1 MGFCTYHI
9 QKGKASAGGLG
20 NHIDRISGY
29 EHSFNNADPSRTHL
43 NISYPCNG
51 YENMSLPEAI
61 EKRIQ
66 EGYKDFN
73 DSGEL
78 RKIRKDAC
86 RFSEHVF
93 TGTHEDMKKIEA
105 DPQRLEE
112 WVQENRKFAEE
123 MYGADNIVRF
133 TLHLDEK
140 TPHIHCVIVN
150 LTKDGRLSA
159 KDILGNPK
167 DLQKKQDKYAKYMEK
182 FGLKRG
188 LKDTGIKHENAKEY
202 YKRIN
207 NSLDEMKELE
217 VWEDKTNIFGQ
228 KSGEKKLNVEKS
240 LQNYINQN
248 TAVKDELYKTQE
260 KLRAACFR
268 EFVSLRRVEQIK
280 EKEVNLEE
288 REEKVRER
296 EINIEVLEDKINILS
311 LELDK
316 MEILLNEARESK
328 ERRKEEIKRLEG
340 EKSKLNEEIKQ
351 LTPLKKYQGLK
362 NSREYIEDS
371 IQFRESMDIAV
382 ANSVMKKLLSENT
395 YRKKEDLEEDFYEGV
410 KKMGVVDN
418 HSYLIEKEFERLCE
432 TLEVQFRKSKG
443 IGI

>member
-1 MGFCTYHI
+1 MGFCAYHI

-29 EHSFNNADPSRTHL
+29 EHSFNNADPDRTHL

-51 YENMSLPEAI
+51 YEKMSLPEAI

-66 EGYKDFN
+66 EGYKDMN

-112 WVQENRKFAEE
+112 WVLANRKFAEE

-140 TPHIHCVIVN
+140 TPHIHCIIVN

-167 DLQKKQDKYAKYMEK
+167 ELKKKQDKYAEYMK
-182 FGLKRG
+182 PFGLKRG
-188 LKDTGIKHENAKEY
+188 LKDTGIKHENASEY

-260 KLRAACFR
+260 KLRAACYR
-268 EFVSLRRVEQIK
+268 EFVALRRVEQIK
-280 EKEVNLEE
+280 EKEVNLED
-288 REEKVRER
+288 REEKIRER
-296 EINIEVLEDKINILS
+296 EINIEVLEDKISSLS
-311 LELDK
+311 LELNRINT
-316 MEILLNEARESK
+316 ILK
-328 ERRKEEIKRLEG
+328 E
-340 EKSKLNEEIKQ
+340 EKSKNEMKNEEIKKLEAEKAKMNEEINE

-362 NSREYIEDS
+362 NSKKYIEDS
-371 IQFRESMDIAV
+371 IQFRESMDIAI
-382 ANSVMKKLLSENT
+382 ANSVMEKLLSENT
-395 YRKKEDLEEDFYEGV
+395 YRKKEDLEEDFYEGM
-410 KKMGVVDN
+410 KKMGVVYN
-418 HSYLIEKEFERLCE
+418 HSYVIEKEFERLCE

>member
-1 MGFCTYHI
+1 MGFCSYHI

-29 EHSFNNADPSRTHL
+29 EHSFNNADPDRTHL

-51 YENMSLPEAI
+51 YEKISLPEAI
-61 EKRIQ
+61 EKRIK
-66 EGYKDFN
+66 EGYNARNKA
-73 DSGEL
+73 GEL
-78 RKIRKDAC
+78 KEIRKDAC

-93 TGTHEDMKKIEA
+93 TGTHEDMKAIEA
-105 DPQRLEE
+105 NPQRLQE
-112 WVQENRKFAEE
+112 WVLANRKFAEE

-140 TPHIHCVIVN
+140 TPHIHCIIVN

-167 DLQKKQDKYAKYMEK
+167 ELKKKQDKYAEYMK
-182 FGLKRG
+182 PFGLKRG
-188 LKDTGIKHENAKEY
+188 LEDTGIKHENAKEY

-260 KLRAACFR
+260 KLRAACYR
-268 EFVSLRRVEQIK
+268 EFVALRRVEQIK
-280 EKEVNLEE
+280 EKEVNLED
-288 REEKVRER
+288 REEKIRER
-296 EINIEVLEDKINILS
+296 EINIEVLEDKISSLS
-311 LELDK
+311 LELNRINT
-316 MEILLNEARESK
+316 ILK
-328 ERRKEEIKRLEG
+328 E
-340 EKSKLNEEIKQ
+340 EKSKNEMKNEEIKKLEAEKAKMNEEINE
-351 LTPLKKYQGLK
+351 LTPLKKYKGLK
-362 NSREYIEDS
+362 NSKKYIEDS
-371 IQFRESMDIAV
+371 IQFRESMDIAI
-382 ANSVMKKLLSENT
+382 ANSVMEKLLSENT
-395 YRKKEDLEEDFYEGV
+395 YRKKEDLEEDFYEGM
-410 KKMGVVDN
+410 KKMGVVYN
-418 HSYLIEKEFERLCE
+418 HSYVIEKEFERLCE